1 MKHLYIFL
9 ISLFPLTAFAQTT
22 DFEFYRSW
30 GSLLLQEDP
39 VHYGYY
45 DLNPVTE
52 EIYVAQTEGNKSN
65 IYKVNTSGTAVDWIS
80 MPGEETNVYQ
90 IKISNQGNM
99 YLTGTTTETDN
110 FATEGAY
117 LETPPTSEETHFFLM
132 KMTADGEEVWVTYL
146 EDNVGLGF
154 VNRFDIDQ
162 DENIYFVSSR
172 NNIELPSP
180 CIECTP
186 NPLRYDSA
194 FYYATPIIRKFTAD
208 GEHAWSTY
216 YGVDHSDI
224 WGIYCGEQGLYVYG
238 QVNRGNIEDGTIS
251 QHNYFGTA
259 GAYRETPNFIED
271 KEHLYLSK
279 FSHEGERLW
288 STYYFPIQGSGGS
301 SGSITL
307 SEYDNRL
314 YVASHLGLANVSE
327 LPEVDLATEGAFL
340 TTPTPSEG
348 NTGLR
353 LLSEFDQVGQRVWTT
368 YTYESLSDIH
378 ATEQGIFAS
387 GSTSKEVN
395 IATENAWQS
404 TLGMNG
410 MQETAD
416 ATFSVYA
423 LDGTDRYYSS
433 YYGYDANELGRH
445 IFPLSDGGF
454 YLLGQILYNE
464 TASTNMTTSGAFKET
479 FDTSEQI
486 ATGYRGMYVSRFAT
500 EPVSVSAP
508 KSIKWSVYPNPANNY
523 LNISLENL
531 QTDKIEYMIYDTSG
545 RILQNSILSTEN
557 EQIDVSGLSAG
568 VYILELSLNGQ
579 KAKKQFIKQK

>member
-1 MKHLYIFL
+1 MKHLFL
-9 ISLFPLTAFAQTT
+9 FFISFFSLTVFAQTT

-30 GSLLLQEDP
+30 GSLLLTEENFFY
-39 VHYGYY
+39 YGYHE
-45 DLNPVTE
+45 LNPVTE
-52 EIYVAQTEGNKSN
+52 EIYVSRIEGGKSN
-65 IYKVNTSGTAVDWIS
+65 IYKINTSGTVVDFIS
-80 MPGEETNVYQ
+80 IPGSETIVNY
-90 IKISNQGNM
+90 IKVSNQENI
-99 YLTGTTTETDN
+99 YLMGTTTETDN

-117 LETPPTSEETHFFLM
+117 LETPPALDAPNTFLM
-132 KMTADGEEVWVTYL
+132 KMTTDGEVVWATYL
-146 EDNVGLGF
+146 EDIIPFISRG
-154 VNRFDIDQ
+154 FDIDEN
-162 DENIYFVSSR
+162 ENIYFATNRDNS
-172 NNIELPSP
+172 ELPAP
-180 CIECTP
+180 CIECSP
-186 NPLRYDSA
+186 SSLRYD
-194 FYYATPIIRKFTAD
+194 YVPTTYLIRKFTAE

-216 YGVDHSDI
+216 YGADASYI
-224 WGIYCGEQGLYVYG
+224 MGIYCGEQGVYVYG
-238 QVNRGNIEDGTIS
+238 QIGRRNIEDGTVS

-259 GAYRETPNFIED
+259 GAYIETPDPITD
-271 KEHLYLSK
+271 KEKLYISK
-279 FSHEGERLW
+279 FSYEGERLW
-288 STYYFPIQGSGGS
+288 STYYFPYQDSGG
-301 SGSITL
+301 GMLITGIT
-307 SEYDNRL
+307 EYDNRL
-314 YVASHLGLANVSE
+314 YVVSHLSVVNTSGLSDI
-327 LPEVDLATEGAFL
+327 DLATEGAFL
-340 TTPTPSEG
+340 TTPTPSAG

-368 YTYESLSDIH
+368 YTYESISDIH

-433 YYGYDANELGRH
+433 YYGYDANESGSH

-464 TASTNMTTSGAFKET
+464 TASTNMTTSGAFKEI
-479 FDTSEQI
+479 FDASEQI

-508 KSIKWSVYPNPANNY
+508 ESIKWSVYPNPANNY

-557 EQIDVSGLSAG
+557 EQIDVSGLSVG

>member
-30 GSLLLQEDP
+30 GSLLLPEDP
-39 VHYGYY
+39 LHYGYY
-45 DLNPVTE
+45 DLNPITE
-52 EIYVAQTEGNKSN
+52 EIYVAQKEGNKSN
-65 IYKVNTSGTAVDWIS
+65 IYKFNTSGTEVDWIS
-80 MPGEETNVYQ
+80 VPGNETVIYH
-90 IKISNQGNM
+90 IKISNQGNI
-99 YLTGTTTETDN
+99 YLMGTTAETEN
-110 FATEGAY
+110 FATSGAY
-117 LETPPTSEETHFFLM
+117 LETPVSMDIPNPFLM
-132 KMTADGEEVWVTYL
+132 KMTATGEVIWATYL
-146 EDNVGLGF
+146 EDSMTWSSDNFAVDE
-154 VNRFDIDQ
+154 N
-162 DENIYFVSSR
+162 ENIYFVVNR
-172 NNIELPSP
+172 NNSELTTP

-186 NPLRYDSA
+186 SPLRFDYVTS
-194 FYYATPIIRKFTAD
+194 THVINKFTAD
-208 GEHAWSTY
+208 GTRAWSTY
-216 YGVDHSDI
+216 YGADSSYI
-224 WGIYCGEQGLYVYG
+224 MGIHCGEQGLYVHG
-238 QVNRGNIEDGTIS
+238 QTGRNITEEGTVS
-251 QHNYFGTA
+251 QHNYFGTE
-259 GAYRETPNFIED
+259 GAYIEIPNLITNRETHYI
-271 KEHLYLSK
+271 SK
-279 FSHEGERLW
+279 FSYEGERLW
-288 STYYFPIQGSGGS
+288 STYYFPIHSSGGS

-314 YVASHLGLANVSE
+314 YVASHLSVVNTSDLSDI
-327 LPEVDLATEGAFL
+327 DLATEGAFL
-340 TTPTPSEG
+340 TTPIAAGG
-348 NTGLR
+348 NTGIC

-378 ATEQGIFAS
+378 AAEQGIFAS
-387 GSTSKEVN
+387 GNTSKEVN

-404 TLGMNG
+404 NLGMNG

-433 YYGYDANELGRH
+433 YYGYDANESGSH

-454 YLLGQILYNE
+454 YLLGRISYNE

-479 FDTSEQI
+479 FDASEQI

-545 RILQNSILSTEN
+545 RLLQNSILSTEN
-557 EQIDVSGLSAG
+557 EQIDVSVLSAG